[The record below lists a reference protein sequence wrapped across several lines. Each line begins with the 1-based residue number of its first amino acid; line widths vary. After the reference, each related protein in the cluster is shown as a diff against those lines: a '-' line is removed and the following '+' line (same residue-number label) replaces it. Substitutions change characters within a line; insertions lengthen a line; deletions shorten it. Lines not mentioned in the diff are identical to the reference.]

1 MRIKMKQKSNT
12 VFFVLGMVFI
22 TFFSCKGTDNSKE
35 TILTGT
41 TSILVDETFLPII
54 EDQVAVFQS
63 QYNAKIQ
70 LISKSEKEGVLSFI
84 KNKSGAIIL
93 SRKLNKEE
101 NTIFKNK
108 KIIPKETPF
117 AIDAIALIK
126 NNKCNDS
133 LIDVADILSFI
144 KGNRTKIRGLV
155 FDNPNSSTVRYFSE
169 LSGIKSLSEDG
180 VFSFKTNEEVIKYV
194 SQNEGMVGV
203 LGINWLFQPNIS
215 IKKYLENITIL
226 SVKDKTTSGY
236 VYPSQENIANRKYPL
251 ARVLYII
258 NCQGYDGLGM
268 GFSSFIAGE
277 TGQRIILK
285 SGLAPMREPNRNIR
299 IRNKIEN
306 N

>member
-1 MRIKMKQKSNT
+1 MKQKSNT